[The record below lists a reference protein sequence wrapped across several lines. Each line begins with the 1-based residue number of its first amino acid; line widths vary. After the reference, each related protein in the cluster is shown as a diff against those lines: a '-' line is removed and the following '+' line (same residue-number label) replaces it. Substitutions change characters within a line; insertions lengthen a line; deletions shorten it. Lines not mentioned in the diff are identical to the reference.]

1 MVRGI
6 PVPGAPTAKAKRAT
20 LVAEAK
26 DGKLVRWSLPGKTVN
41 GNSTSAAIEDAL
53 ERREEERRMTLEPSK
68 KQRDHPGPAYG
79 KDVPLVKCGNGGE
92 VGPDDCCAGSCACM
106 GGGRIDCQ
114 KIN

>member
-1 MVRGI
+1 MEG
-6 PVPGAPTAKAKRAT
+6 GAPTAKAKRAA

-41 GNSTSAAIEDAL
+41 GKSTSAAIEDAL

-68 KQRDHPGPAYG
+68 KQRAHPGPPGQACG
-79 KDVPLVKCGNGGE
+79 QDVPLPKCGNGGE

-106 GGGRIDCQ
+106 GGGQ
-114 KIN
+114 N